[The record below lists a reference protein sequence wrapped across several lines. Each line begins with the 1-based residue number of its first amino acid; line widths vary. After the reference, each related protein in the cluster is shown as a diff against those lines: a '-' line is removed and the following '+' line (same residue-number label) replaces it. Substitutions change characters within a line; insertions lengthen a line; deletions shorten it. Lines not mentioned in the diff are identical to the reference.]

1 MLPVTTTKMDVFL
14 GLLLEVEVVAF
25 VRFQK
30 QVLQLKGL
38 IELYHGNKVSY
49 ASDQYYKSYIII
61 TSDVTGNNT

>member
-1 MLPVTTTKMDVFL
+1 M

-38 IELYHGNKVSY
+38 LELYHGNKVVSN
-49 ASDQYYKSYIII
+49 SDEYNKSYTII

>member
-1 MLPVTTTKMDVFL
+1 L

-38 IELYHGNKVSY
+38 LELYHGNKVVSN
-49 ASDQYYKSYIII
+49 SDEYNKSYTII